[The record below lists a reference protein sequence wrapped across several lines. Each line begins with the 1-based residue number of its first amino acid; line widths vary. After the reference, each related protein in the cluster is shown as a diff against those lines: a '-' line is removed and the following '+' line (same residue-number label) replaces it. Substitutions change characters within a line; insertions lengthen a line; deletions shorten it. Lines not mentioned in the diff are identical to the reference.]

1 MFQSFSLIFL
11 IAALFSYLNYRWLKL
26 PSTIGI
32 MILSLITAI
41 LVIVSE
47 PIFPNGYKFFC
58 DLVLAADFR
67 TLLLDVMLSLL
78 LFAGAL
84 HVDIRE
90 LKKEKWSVF
99 VFATIGVLLSTVIV
113 GTLVYYTLPI
123 VGIEIPL
130 THALLFGALISP
142 TDPIAVIA
150 ILKKAGVTKS
160 LQLKIE
166 GESLFN
172 DGVGV
177 VVFTGILLFVEG
189 MGEGMEPIGKEIMIL
204 FVEEVVGGI
213 VLGALIG
220 VLAFRLM
227 KGVQENP
234 QLCIILSIAFAIGG
248 YSIAS
253 IFHMS
258 GPLAMVVAG
267 LYLGH
272 KIFHQSFNEKS
283 KKHLDDLWEV
293 LDEGLNGVLFVMIG
307 LAIHLLN
314 FDSRLILGG
323 LIAILIVTL
332 ARWISITVPFS
343 FFKHQEHDFWQTTTI
358 LTWGGLK
365 GGISL
370 ALALS
375 LTDEI
380 SGPIILG
387 ITYIVVLFSIFV
399 QGLSIS
405 KLVKILVNK

>member
-11 IAALFSYLNYRWLKL
+11 IAALFSYLNYRWIKL

-41 LVIVSE
+41 LVIASE
-47 PIFPNGYKFFC
+47 PLFPDTYKFFC
-58 DLVLAADFR
+58 DLVLGANFR

-84 HVDIRE
+84 HVDIQE
-90 LKKEKWSVF
+90 LKQEKWSVF
-99 VFATIGVLLSTVIV
+99 VFATVGVLISTFIV
-113 GTLVYYTLPI
+113 GMLIYLVLPFI
-123 VGIEIPL
+123 GIDVPF

-150 ILKKAGVTKS
+150 ILKQAGVTKS

-177 VVFTGILLFVEG
+177 VVFTGLLLFAEG
-189 MGEGMEPIGKEIMIL
+189 IGHGMEPIGMEILML
-204 FVEEVVGGI
+204 FVEEVIGGI
-213 VLGALIG
+213 VLGAIIGIVAYQLIKS
-220 VLAFRLM
+220 VE
-227 KGVQENP
+227 ENA
-234 QLCIILSIAFAIGG
+234 QLCIILTIAFAIGG
-248 YSIAS
+248 YSLAS
-253 IFHMS
+253 ILHMS

-272 KIFHQSFNEKS
+272 KIFHQAFNERTKT
-283 KKHLDDLWEV
+283 HLDDLWEV

-307 LAIHLLN
+307 LAIHLLD
-314 FDSRLILGG
+314 FDSNLILGG
-323 LIAILIVTL
+323 LVAILIVIS
-332 ARWISITVPFS
+332 ARWISIIVPFS
-343 FFKHQEHDFWQTTTI
+343 FFKHEDHDFWQTSTI

-375 LTDEI
+375 LTEEM
-380 SGPIILG
+380 SGNVILG
-387 ITYIVVLFSIFV
+387 ITYIVVLFSILV
-399 QGLSIS
+399 QGLSVG
-405 KLVKILVNK
+405 KLVRTLIPK

>member
-11 IAALFSYLNYRWLKL
+11 VAALFSYLNYRWIKL
-26 PSTIGI
+26 PSTICI
-32 MILSLITAI
+32 MILSLITAV
-41 LVIVSE
+41 LVIASE
-47 PIFPNGYKFFC
+47 PLFPSAYNFFC
-58 DLVLAADFR
+58 DLVIGANFR

-84 HVDIRE
+84 HVDIQE
-90 LKKEKWSVF
+90 LKMEKWSVF
-99 VFATIGVLLSTVIV
+99 LFATIGVLISTFIV
-113 GTLVYYTLPI
+113 GTLVYYILPLI
-123 VGIEIPL
+123 GIDLPF

-150 ILKKAGVTKS
+150 ILKQAGVSKS

-177 VVFTGILLFVEG
+177 VVFTGILLFSEG
-189 MGEGMEPIGKEIMIL
+189 MGHGMKPIGTEILLL
-204 FVEEVVGGI
+204 FVEEVIGGI
-213 VLGALIG
+213 VLGGLIG
-220 VLAFRLM
+220 LIAYQLI
-227 KGVQENP
+227 KSVQENA

-267 LYLGH
+267 LFLGH
-272 KIFHQSFNEKS
+272 KIFHQSFNERS
-283 KKHLDDLWEV
+283 RIHLDDLWEV

-307 LAIHLLN
+307 LAIHLLDFN
-314 FDSRLILGG
+314 SNLVIGG
-323 LIAILIVTL
+323 LVAILIVIA
-332 ARWISITVPFS
+332 ARWISIILPFS
-343 FFKHQEHDFWQTTTI
+343 FFKHKDHDFLQTSTI

-375 LTDEI
+375 LSEEM
-380 SGPIILG
+380 SGNIILA
-387 ITYIVVLFSIFV
+387 ITYIVVLFSILV
-399 QGLSIS
+399 QGLSIG
-405 KLVKILVNK
+405 KLVKSLVRK